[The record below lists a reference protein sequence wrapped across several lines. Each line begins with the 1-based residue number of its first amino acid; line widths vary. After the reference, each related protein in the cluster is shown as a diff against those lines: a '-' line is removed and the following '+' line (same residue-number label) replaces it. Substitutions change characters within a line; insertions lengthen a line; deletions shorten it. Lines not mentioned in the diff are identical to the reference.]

1 MKCKT
6 VRRRER
12 KKVRRN
18 ENGERR
24 EQEGAGLVLQLDML
38 GISGGLG

>member
-24 EQEGAGLVLQLDML
+24 EQEGEGLVLQLDML